1 MLWLHHRGVEEDGR
15 VANTVRHL
23 HGRAA
28 IYGRLLDCGLRHFGS
43 SGSGS
48 LSGECARDQESA
60 GAEDRRAGEPVVD
73 EAAHLRLIAKFVSP
87 VPGYSHAANI
97 LAAAPRSGAQYRS
110 SYTAHAEGDDADE
123 YPVGQRDQRHHRSD
137 RAGHP
142 ESDSEWGTRSPGI
155 GGVSRLP
162 D

>member
-1 MLWLHHRGVEEDGR
+1 MLWLHHRRAEEDGG
-15 VANTVRHL
+15 VADTMRYS

-28 IYGRLLDCGLRHFGS
+28 IYGSVLDCGLRHFGS

-48 LSGECARDQESA
+48 VSGECARDQESA

-87 VPGYSHAANI
+87 VAADSHAANV

-110 SYTAHAEGDDADE
+110 SYTADAEGADADE

-137 RAGHP
+137 GAGYP
-142 ESDSEWGTRSPGI
+142 ESDSGRGTRSPGT
-155 GGVSRLP
+155 GRLSGLP